1 MPDQFPGRTYAELN
15 TFFSQFDLPPIYDEM
30 LNTDHNKLPRERDI
44 LYRKDKALENVL
56 KLNNP
61 FQLESLIEAIVD
73 PREFINQ
80 EESVGDAVKYINRI
94 LAYEGYKL
102 EFKNKAYRIIEVP
115 IKSHTD
121 KPKSGGRP
129 KDPSL
134 PRKKFD
140 CAVEYWKL
148 TKLKK
153 KTEIEALKI
162 LAKQHDR
169 SHHTIDKWIKTAP
182 LKRD

>member
-1 MPDQFPGRTYAELN
+1 
-15 TFFSQFDLPPIYDEM
+15 M
-30 LNTDHNKLPRERDI
+30 LNTEHNKLPRERDI

-73 PREFINQ
+73 PREFIGK

-140 CAVEYWKL
+140 CAVEYRKL
-148 TKLKK
+148 TKFKK
-153 KTEIEALKI
+153 NTQREALKK
-162 LAKQHDR
+162 LGKKHKR
-169 SHHTIDKWIKTAP
+169 SPHTIDKWIKTAP
-182 LKRD
+182 PKID